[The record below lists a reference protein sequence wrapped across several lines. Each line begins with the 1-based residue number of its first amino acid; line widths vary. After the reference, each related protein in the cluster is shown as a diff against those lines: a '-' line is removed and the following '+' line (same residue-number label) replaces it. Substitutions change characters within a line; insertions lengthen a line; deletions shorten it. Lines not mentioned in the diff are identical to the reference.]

1 MNIELSEFVALV
13 GRLNSGGQPLG
24 FSAESSFWIVGQHY
38 FIRTATYHQT
48 GRLVKIEGPE
58 LIFDN
63 AAWIADSGRF
73 TDAMKSGEFSEV
85 EVWPDDRRV
94 LINRSSVIDATQLPS
109 GSPRSQK

>member
-1 MNIELSEFVALV
+1 MNIELSELVALI
-13 GRLNSGGQPLG
+13 GRISGGGQPSG
-24 FSAESSFWIVGQHY
+24 FPSESSFWVVGQHY

-48 GRLVKIEGPE
+48 GRLVKVEGPE

-73 TDAMKSGEFSEV
+73 TEAMKTGSFNEV
-85 EVWPDDRRV
+85 EVWPDDRLV
-94 LINRSSVIDATQLPS
+94 LINRTAISDASQLPS